1 MIDGFIS
8 ISDLFGRLR
17 DLKPG
22 GKALNERSSLI
33 KFFYDQKFTHRDGA
47 RFSKQELGV
56 RCAHLKLS
64 DLYYIQSV
72 YKDKMHRGENAVYY
86 FMGATK
92 TKSI

>member
-1 MIDGFIS
+1 MIDGFTS
-8 ISDLFGRLR
+8 ILDLFGRLR

-33 KFFYDQKFTHRDGA
+33 KFFYDQKFCHRNGK

-56 RCAHLKLS
+56 RCAHLKLP

-72 YKDKMHRGENAVYY
+72 YKDKVRRGENAVYY

-92 TKSI
+92 TT